1 MLRLP
6 LAARLAAVT
15 AVTIVLSGCATAAT
29 NGTDPV
35 FAGPAPTT
43 VAPAGSAAASPVT
56 APTASAGAGPSPS
69 KSAAAAPSRFTTLK
83 PGSKLPSGSQCAA
96 WVRARPKKENKGA
109 NRTANRTTGHRVDPA
124 AFGDGAAL
132 AKRVDGQFTGT
143 TEEILR
149 WAACKWGVDEDIVK
163 AQAAIESWWRQGT
176 LGDFDTDAAAC
187 PAGHGLGADGQA
199 GKCPQSY
206 GILQNRYPYMKSAF
220 PGAMRSTAMSADLA
234 YAVWRSCF
242 EGREGWLNTVE
253 RGREYAAGDAWG
265 CVGRWFSGRWHT
277 APGEQYVGRVRDY
290 LDRRIWQ
297 TPDFQQP

>member
-1 MLRLP
+1 M
-6 LAARLAAVT
+6 AAV
-15 AVTIVLSGCATAAT
+15 VIVLSGCATAAEP
-29 NGTDPV
+29 GGQAAAVP
-35 FAGPAPTT
+35 AGENASAVPPTGSPATAAPT
-43 VAPAGSAAASPVT
+43 
-56 APTASAGAGPSPS
+56 PTAAPSVSTKPSAS
-69 KSAAAAPSRFTTLK
+69 KAAAPSRFTTLK

-96 WVRARPKKENKGA
+96 WVRARPKKESKGV

-132 AKRVDGQFTGT
+132 ARRIDGQFTGT

-163 AQAAIESWWRQGT
+163 AQAAIESWWRQPT

-187 PAGHGLGADGQA
+187 PPGHGLGVDGQA
-199 GKCPQSY
+199 GKCPQSH

-242 EGREGWLNTVE
+242 EGRETWLNTVE
-253 RGREYAAGDAWG
+253 RGRQYAAGDAWG

-290 LDRRIWQ
+290 LTKRIWE
-297 TPDFQQP
+297 TRDFQQP